1 MTGSADIGSADF
13 DGLLD
18 HMGSADFDSLFAHM
32 EGAKQ
37 KKGKKGEKKDDEKKK
52 GGKKKKDEDSG
63 IAPPTLLGLQS
74 MTGSADIGSADFD
87 GLLDHMGS
95 ADFDDK
101 KKKGKDDK
109 KKKDG
114 KKKGEDSGSAPPTLL
129 GLQSMTGSAD
139 IGSADF
145 DGLLDH

>member
-1 MTGSADIGSADF
+1 
-13 DGLLD
+13 
-18 HMGSADFDSLFAHM
+18 MG
-32 EGAKQ
+32 
-37 KKGKKGEKKDDEKKK
+37 
-52 GGKKKKDEDSG
+52 
-63 IAPPTLLGLQS
+63 GLQS

-95 ADFDDK
+95 ADFDSLFDHMEGDK
-101 KKKGKDDK
+101 EKKGKTGEKKDDEKKKGEK
-109 KKKDG
+109 K

-145 DGLLDH
+145 DGLLDHMGSAEF

>member
-1 MTGSADIGSADF
+1 M
-13 DGLLD
+13 
-18 HMGSADFDSLFAHM
+18 
-32 EGAKQ
+32 
-37 KKGKKGEKKDDEKKK
+37 
-52 GGKKKKDEDSG
+52 GGKKKGEDSG
-63 IAPPTLLGLQS
+63 SAPPTLLGLQS

-87 GLLDHMGS
+87 SLLDHMGSAEFDALHDHMGS

-145 DGLLDH
+145 DGLL

>member
-1 MTGSADIGSADF
+1 
-13 DGLLD
+13 
-18 HMGSADFDSLFAHM
+18 MG
-32 EGAKQ
+32 
-37 KKGKKGEKKDDEKKK
+37 
-52 GGKKKKDEDSG
+52 
-63 IAPPTLLGLQS
+63 GLQS
-74 MTGSADIGSADFD
+74 MTGSADIGSAEFD

-145 DGLLDH
+145 DSLLDHMGSAEFDALHDHMGSADFDDKKKKDGKKAPPTLLGLQSMTGSADIGSADFDGLL